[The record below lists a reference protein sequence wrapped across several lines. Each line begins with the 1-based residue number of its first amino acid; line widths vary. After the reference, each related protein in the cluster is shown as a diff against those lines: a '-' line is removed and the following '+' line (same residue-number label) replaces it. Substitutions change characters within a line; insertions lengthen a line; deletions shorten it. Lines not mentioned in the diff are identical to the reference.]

1 MDGVINVYKPTGM
14 SSFDVVSKIRKL
26 SKSKKVGHTGTLD
39 PEASGVLPICL
50 GRATKIVDY
59 IMSETKIYVA
69 EMKLGIV
76 TDSYD
81 REGEILENNLVN
93 VTEEQIKEAVYSFK
107 GEIDQ
112 IPPMYSALKVNGQRL
127 YELARKGIEIERKS
141 RLITI
146 YDIKILSI
154 DLPSVIM
161 EVTCSKGTYIRSL
174 CYDIGRKLNCGAVM
188 WNLERTAT
196 GSFTKADSIE
206 LSKLDS
212 ENLIEYLIPMEKA
225 LSQYDKLLLEDDK
238 FVKLLL
244 NGVTI
249 KDEVFL
255 NKVISEDLC
264 RVYINNSKFI
274 GLGKKSR
281 AGFKIEKLLI

>member
-1 MDGVINVYKPTGM
+1 MDGVINIYKPIGM
-14 SSFDVVSKIRKL
+14 SSFDVVAKIRKL

-39 PEASGVLPICL
+39 PEASGVLPICI
-50 GRATKIVDY
+50 GKATKIVDY
-59 IMSETKIYVA
+59 IMSETKVYVA

-81 REGEILENNLVN
+81 REGKILENNLVN
-93 VTEEQIKEAVYSFK
+93 VSETQIKEAVCSFI
-107 GEIDQ
+107 GQ
-112 IPPMYSALKVNGQRL
+112 IEQVPPMYSALKVNGQRL

-141 RLITI
+141 RLINI

-154 DLPSVIM
+154 NLPSVIM

-174 CYDIGRKLNCGAVM
+174 CYDIGKKLNCGAAM
-188 WNLERTAT
+188 WNLERSAT
-196 GSFTKADSIE
+196 GSFIKEESIA
-206 LSKLDS
+206 LDKLNSD
-212 ENLIEYLIPMEKA
+212 NLEQYIIPMDKA
-225 LSQYDKLLLEDDK
+225 LSQYDELFFEDDM

-249 KDEVFL
+249 KNEMFL
-255 NKVISEDLC
+255 SKIKSEHLC
-264 RVYINNSKFI
+264 RVYNNDSKFI
-274 GLGKKSR
+274 GLGKKSS